1 VHEANSS
8 SQKSRKS
15 NSPQLIG
22 LFGGVYSNY
31 LTLEALL
38 DDAKRRGVH
47 RLYCLGDL
55 GAFGPFPDRVCQ
67 ILRDTRIPIVQGNYD
82 NSIGNGLA
90 DCRCGYTD
98 PRDNHFAKLS
108 YDYTFRHTSSE
119 NKAWLQR
126 LSPEIRIRLG
136 PYRILLCHGSPRK
149 MNEFLWETTTSDA
162 FLNWLFRQYDAD
174 IIVGTH
180 TGLHWHRETSPG
192 KHFINCGAIGRPP
205 NDGETTVVYT
215 IISAGNAESAQNAGS
230 SGDVSAEALTKEEA
244 AGVSNDQAKSEKAK
258 NAFRPQVDFVRLGYD
273 FERFA
278 FEMASEALP
287 EEFIETIRTGW
298 WTTCNEILP
307 AKERAR
313 GLY

>member
-1 VHEANSS
+1 VHGTNSHS
-8 SQKSRKS
+8 PKSQNPNR
-15 NSPQLIG
+15 PQCVG

-31 LTLEALL
+31 LALEALL
-38 DDAKRRGVH
+38 EDAERRGVH

-67 ILRDTRIPIVQGNYD
+67 ILRETRIPIVQGNYD

-90 DCRCGYTD
+90 DCQCGYTD
-98 PRDNHFAKLS
+98 PRDNYFAKLS
-108 YDYTFRHTSSE
+108 YDYTFQHTSND
-119 NKAWLQR
+119 NKAWLQK

-162 FLNWLFRQYDAD
+162 FLNWLFEKYNTD

-205 NDGETTVVYT
+205 NDGQATVVYT
-215 IISAGNAESAQNAGS
+215 IINAENAGLSDEASGVSDDRAKSENAGS
-230 SGDVSAEALTKEEA
+230 D
-244 AGVSNDQAKSEKAK
+244 EKAK
-258 NAFRPQVDFVRLGYD
+258 NACQLKVDFVRLGYD
-273 FERFA
+273 FERLA
-278 FEMASEALP
+278 FEMASEGLP

-298 WTTCNEILP
+298 WTTCSEVLP